1 MKPTIVIITGLAGA
15 GKTLALRAL
24 EDAEFYCVDNLPVT
38 LIEPFISSITTNPQH
53 TKIGMGIDIREK
65 EFLPAIDPVLAAL
78 REKCNIEIIFLEAER
93 NALIRRFKE
102 TRRPH
107 PLVSAEVSLE
117 DAADTERALLMPLR
131 READRIIDTSNY
143 TPHQLRHLI
152 SSLFNAHSKNAAMA
166 ITLISF
172 GHKYGIP
179 QSLDLLFDVRF
190 IPNPFFVP
198 ALRELKGTDAAIRD
212 FVLEKQAAAEFIDK
226 ASGLLNFLI
235 PQYITEGKPYLTVG
249 FGCTGGRHRSPVIAE
264 KIADYIK
271 NNPVE
276 INIVH
281 RDIDI

>member
-24 EDAEFYCVDNLPVT
+24 EDAAFYCVDNLPVT
-38 LIEPFISSITTNPQH
+38 LMEPFISSITANPRHTN
-53 TKIGMGIDIREK
+53 IGMGIDIREK
-65 EFLPAIDPVLAAL
+65 EFLPGIEPVLAVL

-107 PLVSAEVSLE
+107 PLVSTEISIE
-117 DAADTERALLMPLR
+117 NAADIERSLLMPLR
-131 READRIIDTSNY
+131 KEADRIIDTSHY

-152 SSLFNAHSKNAAMA
+152 SSLFSTHSKNSA
-166 ITLISF
+166 IDVTLISF

-179 QSLDLLFDVRF
+179 QSIDLLFDVRF

-198 ALRELKGTDAAIRD
+198 ALRELKGTDAAIKD
-212 FVLEKQAAAEFIDK
+212 FVLEKQATVEFIDK

-235 PQYITEGKPYLTVG
+235 PHYITEGKPYLTVG

-264 KIADYIK
+264 NIAAHIK
-271 NNPVE
+271 NNPIE
-276 INIVH
+276 ISIVH

>member
-38 LIEPFISSITTNPQH
+38 LMEPFISIITANPQY
-53 TKIGMGIDIREK
+53 TNIGMGIDIREK
-65 EFLPAIDPVLAAL
+65 EFLPAIEPVLLSL
-78 REKCNIEIIFLEAER
+78 RRKCNIEIIFLEAER

-107 PLVSAEVSLE
+107 PLVSAEVSIE
-117 DAADTERALLMPLR
+117 NAADIERDLLMPLR

-152 SSLFNAHSKNAAMA
+152 SSLFSAHSKNAAMA

-190 IPNPFFVP
+190 ISNPFFVP

-212 FVLEKQAAAEFIDK
+212 FVLEKQATLEFIDK
-226 ASGLLNFLI
+226 ASDLLNFLI
-235 PQYITEGKPYLTVG
+235 PHYIAEGKPYLTVG

-264 KIADYIK
+264 KIAAHIK
-271 NNPVE
+271 DNPIE
-276 INIVH
+276 ISIVH